1 MGSQYWSNPL
11 ARAVVDGPTLTA
23 AAAASCIPP
32 AAVIT
37 LPNNF
42 FDVPGKM
49 LRITASGRISCA
61 VTTPGT
67 ARFDVRLG
75 ASAIVAF
82 DSLAIPLNTVAKTT
96 VGWWLE
102 ILLTARTVGSGTTAN
117 LMGQGSWLSE
127 ASIGAPAAATA
138 APGAF
143 MLPYNTAPAVGNGFD
158 STSALKL
165 DLFFTQ
171 TVATGSMTLH
181 QYLAEEI
188 W

>member
-1 MGSQYWSNPL
+1 MGSQFWTNPI
-11 ARAVVDGPTLTA
+11 ARATVDGPTLTA
-23 AAAASCIPP
+23 AAAATCLPTSAIL
-32 AAVIT
+32 T
-37 LPNNF
+37 LPNSF

-67 ARFDVRLG
+67 ARYDVRLG

-82 DSLAIPLNTVAKTT
+82 DSQAIPLNIVAKVS

-102 ILLTARTVGSGTTAN
+102 ILLTCRTVGSGTTAT
-117 LMGQGSWLSE
+117 LIGQGSWLSE
-127 ASIGAPAAATA
+127 ASKGAPDAATA
-138 APGAF
+138 APGAY
-143 MLPYNTAPAVGNGFD
+143 MIPYNAAPAVGNGFD
-158 STSALKL
+158 STSALAL
-165 DLFFTQ
+165 NLFFTQ